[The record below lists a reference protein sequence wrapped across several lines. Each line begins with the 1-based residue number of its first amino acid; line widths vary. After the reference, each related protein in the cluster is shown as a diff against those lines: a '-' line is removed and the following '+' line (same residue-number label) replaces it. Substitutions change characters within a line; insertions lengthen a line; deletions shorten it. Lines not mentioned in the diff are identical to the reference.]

1 MTYKPFINQMI
12 IPLNDKSGII
22 EKVINN
28 LAIAPSAIL
37 IEKSQRCVP
46 MEQNRSN
53 LEALLHQL
61 REDTVIVFYTLLVD
75 RAFAKG
81 KDARPRDREAESRHA
96 QVLQA
101 GKILLVEVVVRC
113 GDVSGGVVGD
123 LVDDA
128 VAEEVPDRWAFTF
141 SVDGAL
147 LRISTLSLF
156 QYV

>member
-46 MEQNRSN
+46 MEQDRSN

-81 KDARPRDREAESRHA
+81 KDARPRYRKAESRHA
-96 QVLQA
+96 QILQA
-101 GKILLVEVVVRC
+101 GKVLLVEVIV
-113 GDVSGGVVGD
+113 
-123 LVDDA
+123 
-128 VAEEVPDRWAFTF
+128 
-141 SVDGAL
+141 
-147 LRISTLSLF
+147 
-156 QYV
+156 

>member
-1 MTYKPFINQMI
+1 MTYKPLINQMI
-12 IPLNDKSGII
+12 VPLNDKSGVI
-22 EKVINN
+22 EKVVND

-37 IEKSQRCVP
+37 IEKSQRRIP
-46 MEQNRSN
+46 MEQDRSN

-61 REDTVIVFYTLLVD
+61 REDTVIVFHALFVD

-96 QVLQA
+96 QVFQA
-101 GKILLVEVVVRC
+101 GEILFVEIVVRC

-123 LVDDA
+123 LVDNA
-128 VAEEVPDRWAFTF
+128 VAEEVPNRRAFAF

-147 LRISTLSLF
+147 WWISN
-156 QYV
+156 V